1 VIDVGAHQF
10 RNHFGYYM
18 EQAAAGAEVVV
29 SRRGRPYVRMVGS

>member
-1 VIDVGAHQF
+1 
-10 RNHFGYYM
+10 M